1 MIIIRTMEMLDT
13 NLILMLKLFQLL
25 LRCLFIVL
33 LILLRRLNRRI
44 DFLTDEQNLAV
55 LVVEVLWLDL

>member
-1 MIIIRTMEMLDT
+1 MEMLDT
-13 NLILMLKLFQLL
+13 KLILMLKLFQLL